1 MENNVNTVKEPGQFW
16 HRTTRYEPWHR
27 LAAKGIVISLLSVA
41 VLGAPQSASAWQSFN
56 GMEVN
61 KVNDN
66 VFEVFPKNMDAPN
79 GTHYWCAAAEFAE
92 GQLRAK
98 SGEIYV
104 VRGLG
109 PAETAN
115 RNGGSAVYAGCFCS
129 GRHTRAYGR
138 RREQIQHR
146 RTYEHGTGAHELLA
160 VG

>member
-1 MENNVNTVKEPGQFW
+1 MENNVNTVKQSRQFW
-16 HRTTRYEPWHR
+16 HRTTRYEPWQR
-27 LAAKGIVISLLSVA
+27 LAAKGVAISLLSVA
-41 VLGAPQSASAWQSFN
+41 LLAAPHGASAWQSFN

-109 PAETAN
+109 PAETADRTDAVQFTLDASAAGVTPGPMAGDEN
-115 RNGGSAVYAGCFCS
+115 RFNTG
-129 GRHTRAYGR
+129 
-138 RREQIQHR
+138 
-146 RTYEHGTGAHELLA
+146 EHMNMGQAHMNC
-160 VG
+160 